1 MSMVTGSQMVDA
13 YANMFSDGYG
23 TYKTWSDGSS
33 LSYV

>member
-1 MSMVTGSQMVDA
+1 MVTGSQMVDA